1 MSARR
6 HAVLKR
12 TIPTLLAL
20 AICAACSSSPA
31 PPEEELT
38 QERRTVVRYTG
49 GELQALVSFGWADSH
64 LGDEWLVLAV
74 WLSGG
79 RKATTTVD
87 GNGIL
92 LRGPGGARY
101 PLLSQQAFREAYPEV
116 LTALRA
122 VDFSYPPGRGFAGDR
137 RPCGRWFLAG
147 PWEGFAYDTIDVSPF
162 QFCSGPLV
170 FLVPGGAQPG
180 RWELE
185 IDLQESKV
193 SIPFVLG
200 EVGG

>member
-1 MSARR
+1 M
-6 HAVLKR
+6 KR

-79 RKATTTVD
+79 RTATTTVD
-87 GNGIL
+87 GNAIL

>member
-1 MSARR
+1 M
-6 HAVLKR
+6 VL
-12 TIPTLLAL
+12 IA
-20 AICAACSSSPA
+20 CAACASAPL
-31 PPEEELT
+31 PPEGELT
-38 QERRTVVRYTG
+38 EESRTLIRYTG
-49 GELQALVSFGWADSH
+49 NELQAIVSARWASSH

-79 RKATTTVD
+79 RTATTAIERNAVQV
-87 GNGIL
+87 
-92 LRGPGGARY
+92 RGPDGTRY
-101 PLLSQQAFREAYPEV
+101 PLLSQEAYREAYPEV

-170 FLVPGGAQPG
+170 FLVPGGVQPG
-180 RWELE
+180 PWVLE
-185 IDLQESKV
+185 IDLEESTAR
-193 SIPFVLG
+193 IPFVLG
-200 EVGG
+200 DSDR

>member
-1 MSARR
+1 M
-6 HAVLKR
+6 KR

-20 AICAACSSSPA
+20 AICAACSSAPA

-38 QERRTVVRYTG
+38 QERRTVVRYIG
-49 GELQALVSFGWADSH
+49 NELQALVSFGWADSH